1 MKPLRNLMLGATLS
15 VCMASVGCG
24 PQGGSS
30 GPAGFSTEQL
40 PVERFDLYPAGSL
53 PPYPWQPVGKF
64 SDLVR
69 MDLRPEGESRFIA
82 NAVTGKGLVMEDRD
96 PTAGAGCGIAYT
108 FAPPP
113 PGPQYLG
120 FDFRNTAGSTL
131 DWECRLDDSAG
142 KGLRLHIAP
151 GGELLAGAIGGAL
164 TRVALIK
171 ADTWYHVAVRISGA
185 GEATVAL
192 TESTKPEGAAGSATI
207 ALSEKDLAFTRLS
220 FRNIGSQEQT
230 GGWALDNVLMAGR
243 VDAPR
248 DALLPFKQPPLS
260 ELRSSPR
267 KVYAYYYEIYPSGYS
282 DRDPGLAPYTKKLFN
297 PSLTP
302 ADRVK
307 SGTELLYRPL
317 PRPPMEP
324 GLSADEVLIRAME
337 EEVRLGIQM
346 GLDGFLLDFFALP
359 ESYPDVGNIR
369 EYNRRS
375 FALMDAAA
383 RVDPGFRIIPAIY
396 AGPKPPPGLPPDQD
410 VEAAWTAA
418 YADSPIVRKILAHP
432 QVLRTEDG
440 RVYLS
445 KWGTEMYPAAWWQ
458 RVVDRLAAGGIPV
471 AFLGQF
477 NGLST
482 ARLQTYSAL
491 CYAMADWGP
500 RTPKDYRWV
509 EKARPLTTKVV
520 SPVAFQDV
528 RTRERVYWEAWGSE
542 AFRNMWQSAI
552 RDGAD
557 WVFITTWSDYSEQAQ
572 APSTAIGFALYDL
585 NAYYI
590 QWFKLG
596 APPVIDRDV
605 LYYFHRIQHTDT
617 ASLRGEP
624 WKLIPE
630 GNMTTRNDI
639 ELLAFLK
646 EPGELRIQAGD
657 ETRSEMAGAGIT
669 SLKAPIPPGEAF
681 TPVFSLLRNGHPVL
695 QGRSRYAI
703 LDRLEYPNLLYHAGV
718 LTNEAPPWIPH
729 NP

>member
-1 MKPLRNLMLGATLS
+1 MRALRNLALGGTALSLCLATVACKRVPEAES
-15 VCMASVGCG
+15 PGA
-24 PQGGSS
+24 
-30 GPAGFSTEQL
+30 AGFSVEQL
-40 PVERFDLYPAGSL
+40 PIERFDVYPAGTR
-53 PPYPWQPVGKF
+53 PPYPWQAVGKF

-69 MDLRPEGESRFIA
+69 MDLRADGESSFIG
-82 NAVTGKGLVMEDRD
+82 NSVTGKGLVMEDRD
-96 PTAGAGCGIAYT
+96 TSAGGGCGIGYA

-113 PGPQYLG
+113 PGPLYLG
-120 FDFRNTAGSTL
+120 FDFRNAPGSAL
-131 DWECRLDDSAG
+131 DWECRLSDSAG
-142 KGLRLHIAP
+142 RGLLLRISP
-151 GGELLAGAIGGAL
+151 GGELQAGEIGGAL
-164 TRVALIK
+164 KSVGPVRPGV
-171 ADTWYHVAVRISGA
+171 WYHAAIGFSGS
-185 GEATVAL
+185 GKATVTL
-192 TESTKPEGAAGSATI
+192 TEGAKPGVAAASATI
-207 ALSEKDLAFTRLS
+207 SLSDKHLAFTRLI
-220 FRNIGSQEQT
+220 FRNFGSQDQT
-230 GGWALDNVLMAGR
+230 GGWALDNVLMAGK

-248 DALLPFKQPPLS
+248 KALLPFQQAPIS
-260 ELRSSPR
+260 ALRASPR

-282 DRDPGLAPYTKKLFN
+282 DKDPGLAPYTRKLFN

-307 SGTELLYRPL
+307 AGTELLYRPL
-317 PRPPMEP
+317 PRPPMEA
-324 GLSADEVLIRAME
+324 GLSSDEVLIRAME

-359 ESYPDVGNIR
+359 ESYPDVENIR

-383 RVDPGFRIIPAIY
+383 RVDPGFKIIPAIY

-432 QVLRTEDG
+432 QVLRTDDG

-445 KWGTEMYPAAWWQ
+445 KWGTEMYSAAWWQ
-458 RVVDRLAAGGIPV
+458 RVVDRLAASGIPV

-482 ARLQTYSAL
+482 ARLQTYSSL

-528 RTRERVYWEAWGSE
+528 RTRERVYWEAGGSE

-596 APPVIDRDV
+596 TPPVIDRDV

-617 ASLRGEP
+617 TSLRGEP
-624 WKLIPE
+624 WKLVSE

-639 ELLAFLK
+639 ELLAFLR
-646 EPGELRIQAGD
+646 EPGELRIQAGS
-657 ETRSEMAGAGIT
+657 EIRTEMAGAGIT
-669 SLKAPIPPGEAF
+669 SLKAPFPPGTAL
-681 TPVFSLLRNGHPVL
+681 TPLFSLLRNGRPVL
-695 QGRSRYAI
+695 EGRSRYAI
-703 LDRLEYPNLLYHAGV
+703 LDRLEYPNLLYHAGI
-718 LTNEAPPWIPH
+718 LTNDEPLQLP
-729 NP
+729 